1 MMLTDTHTHLYVE
14 AFDEDRDQ
22 VIQNAINAGITRFFV
37 PAIDSSYTDAMLA
50 LEQRFSSQVFLMMG
64 LHPTSVRK
72 DFQKELEHVE
82 AMLGSHKFYA
92 VGEIGIDLY
101 WDRTFFEQQRKAF
114 AYQIQ
119 LAQKNNLPIV
129 IHCRDSFDEIIEV
142 LDEVA
147 TDSLRGIFHC
157 FTGTLEQA
165 QTAIAHNMKLGI
177 GGVVTFKNGKIDT
190 FLNQIDLRH
199 LVLETDAPYL
209 APVPYRGKRNES
221 AYLKL
226 VVDKLCDI
234 YQTNPEEIAR
244 ITTENSKE
252 VFGI

>member
-1 MMLTDTHTHLYVE
+1 MILTDTHTHLYSE
-14 AFDEDRDQ
+14 AFDEDRDE
-22 VIQNAINAGITRFFV
+22 VIQNAISAGVTRFFV

-64 LHPTSVRK
+64 LHPTSVK
-72 DFQKELEHVE
+72 ENFESELEHVE

-101 WDRTFFEQQRKAF
+101 WDRTFFDQQRRAL
-114 AYQIQ
+114 AHQIQ

-157 FTGTLEQA
+157 FTGTPEQA

-190 FLNQIDLRH
+190 FLDQIDLRH
-199 LVLETDAPYL
+199 IVLETDAPYL

-226 VVDKLCDI
+226 ILDKLSSI
-234 YQTNPEEIAR
+234 YQIKPEEIAR

>member
-1 MMLTDTHTHLYVE
+1 MLST
-14 AFDEDRDQ
+14 
-22 VIQNAINAGITRFFV
+22 QN
-37 PAIDSSYTDAMLA
+37 
-50 LEQRFSSQVFLMMG
+50 
-64 LHPTSVRK
+64 
-72 DFQKELEHVE
+72 
-82 AMLGSHKFYA
+82 FYA

-101 WDRTFFEQQRKAF
+101 WDRTFLEHQCQAF
-114 AYQIQ
+114 KYQIE

-190 FLNQIDLRH
+190 FLDQIDLH
-199 LVLETDAPYL
+199 HIVLETDAPYL
-209 APVPYRGKRNES
+209 APAPYRGKRNES

-226 VVDKLCDI
+226 VVDKLCEI
-234 YQTNPEEIAR
+234 YQTSHEEIAR
-244 ITTENSKE
+244 ITTENSRE
-252 VFGI
+252 IFGI